1 MMATLTFIC
10 AAAASATDG
19 VVTASSFGFD
29 PEDSTEFLQK
39 ALDSG
44 ARRIVIDRRP
54 APWITRPLFVR
65 SNCEV
70 VFERGVEVVAKK
82 GEFRGKNDSLFTLKR
97 SENVKLS
104 GYGAT
109 LRMHRADYAAA
120 PYTKAEWRMSL
131 NLLSCSNVVVEG
143 FTLLESGGD
152 GVYLGVTGE
161 DHAPCRNVVLRD
173 LVCDR
178 QYRQGISVIS
188 ARNLLIERCMLRGTG
203 GTPPAAGIDFEPNRA
218 SEELSEIV
226 MRDCIITNNHGAGI
240 QYYLGQLNATT
251 KPISVKIVNCLTTDN
266 SRGFWLGHGRAPSH
280 VRGGIACENCI
291 IATRNAPAVHIPS
304 QSDDAVSV
312 TFEKCRLVDFQAKDS
327 LLKGAPARRKFDPA
341 AARPFDA
348 CPGKLVRMHP
358 FRFRNGVTYRF
369 YMATPGEARFSG
381 KFTPVGKPEFIAAP
395 IVVKDSSGATCA
407 SISLNGTAETPFS
420 FNAKAPG
427 FYTMTADVG
436 SHAFGLSAT
445 SVPIAVVQPKA
456 CRSIYSTQGT
466 LYIHADSNASFVVA
480 ASGAGSERVHVR
492 LEDPSGKT
500 RWDRDDVGEWTVH
513 HAAPHPAD
521 GLWRINFSRP
531 TNFFF
536 EDFNIFQQGA
546 SPDLFLTPDKYW

>member
-10 AAAASATDG
+10 AAAASAADG

-240 QYYLGQLNATT
+240 QFYLGQLNATS
-251 KPISVKIVNCLTTDN
+251 KPISVKIVNCLSTDN
-266 SRGFWLGHGRAPSH
+266 SRGFWLGHGRAHSH

-369 YMATPGEARFSG
+369 YMATPGEARG
-381 KFTPVGKPEFIAAP
+381 QARIHRGAHRRQRLIQRHMRVNLPERHCRDALLVQREGSWLLHDDRRCRQPRLRPFGDFRAHCGGAAQG
-395 IVVKDSSGATCA
+395 V
-407 SISLNGTAETPFS
+407 SIHLLHAGHALHPRRFQRVLRRRGLRRRFRTRARE
-420 FNAKAPG
+420 AR
-427 FYTMTADVG
+427 G
-436 SHAFGLSAT
+436 S
-445 SVPIAVVQPKA
+445 
-456 CRSIYSTQGT
+456 
-466 LYIHADSNASFVVA
+466 
-480 ASGAGSERVHVR
+480 
-492 LEDPSGKT
+492 
-500 RWDRDDVGEWTVH
+500 VGED
-513 HAAPHPAD
+513 AM
-521 GLWRINFSRP
+521 GLRRCR
-531 TNFFF
+531 
-536 EDFNIFQQGA
+536 
-546 SPDLFLTPDKYW
+546 